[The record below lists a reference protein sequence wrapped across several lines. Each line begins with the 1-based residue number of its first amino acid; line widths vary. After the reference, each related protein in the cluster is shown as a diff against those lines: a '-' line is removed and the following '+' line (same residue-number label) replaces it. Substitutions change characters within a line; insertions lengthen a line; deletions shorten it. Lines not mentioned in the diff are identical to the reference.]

1 MVLSKSERRHEVHA
15 EFIAGTLAVYTA
27 HLILTLELS
36 KIDELRNRS
45 NGKEISMHGLAHRQG
60 PTPPPIS
67 RGLKS
72 KAVLLLEPDLDLRL
86 MLNLLLTEDGCTV
99 DACGSLIEALL
110 AVSEKHFDFV
120 ITHGTPGI
128 DGLLLLDVLRER
140 GSAIPCAVISARY
153 DKEPYPLPRNLGP
166 VDYFTTPLDYAA
178 LQRLIHART

>member
-1 MVLSKSERRHEVHA
+1 
-15 EFIAGTLAVYTA
+15 
-27 HLILTLELS
+27 
-36 KIDELRNRS
+36 
-45 NGKEISMHGLAHRQG
+45 MHGLTRSQG
-60 PTPPPIS
+60 HIPPPIS
-67 RGLKS
+67 CGLTN

-86 MLNLLLTEDGCTV
+86 MLNVLLTEDGCTV
-99 DACGSLIEALL
+99 DACGSLVEALL

-128 DGLLLLDVLRER
+128 DGLLLLGVLRER

>member
-1 MVLSKSERRHEVHA
+1 
-15 EFIAGTLAVYTA
+15 
-27 HLILTLELS
+27 
-36 KIDELRNRS
+36 
-45 NGKEISMHGLAHRQG
+45 MHGLARSQG
-60 PTPPPIS
+60 NTPPPIS
-67 RGLKS
+67 CGLTN
-72 KAVLLLEPDLDLRL
+72 KAVLLLEPDMDLRL

-140 GSAIPCAVISARY
+140 GSATPCAVISARNGR
-153 DKEPYPLPRNLGP
+153 EPFPLAKNLGS

-178 LQRLIHART
+178 LQRLIRSHT

>member
-1 MVLSKSERRHEVHA
+1 M
-15 EFIAGTLAVYTA
+15 Y
-27 HLILTLELS
+27 
-36 KIDELRNRS
+36 
-45 NGKEISMHGLAHRQG
+45 GLAQRQG
-60 PTPPPIS
+60 QTQQPI
-67 RGLKS
+67 RCGLKN

-140 GSAIPCAVISARY
+140 GSATPCAVISAHNGR
-153 DKEPYPLPRNLGP
+153 EPLPPAKNLGS
-166 VDYFTTPLDYAA
+166 VDYLTTPIDYAA
-178 LQRLIHART
+178 LQKLIQSHT